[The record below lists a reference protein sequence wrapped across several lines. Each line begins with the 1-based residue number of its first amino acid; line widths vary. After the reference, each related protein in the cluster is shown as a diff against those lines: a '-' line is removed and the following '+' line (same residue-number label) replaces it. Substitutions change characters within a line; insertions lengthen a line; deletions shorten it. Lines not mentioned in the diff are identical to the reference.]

1 MNIVII
7 GCGIV
12 GATVA
17 YELSLVKGLNITVID
32 KQPPAKASTGA
43 ALGVLMGAISKKIK
57 GNAWRLRETSIK
69 RYQSLIPEVEEIIG
83 RKIPVNYQGIL
94 SLQFSEDDL
103 VEYLGLAKIRESQGW
118 SLEIWDEDKLREVCP
133 QIENSQVIGAVYSPD
148 DLQINPTELTLG
160 LVDAAKSNGVIFEF
174 GMNVTLNSDFQTTNY
189 FETSEGKIFAD
200 YFIISAGCGS
210 TLLTKFSS
218 EPLDIRPVLG
228 QAIHL
233 YLPEPIGNLDFQ
245 PVITGNDVHIV
256 PIIDSKSNREFNS
269 KPNSES
275 GSEYWIGA
283 TVEFPLESSGYEDKI
298 IANEKLLEDVIQQAI
313 TFCPQLAQGTIV
325 RQWTGFRP
333 RPQGRPAPVIG
344 KMPGFDNILLA
355 TGHYRNGILL
365 APATAIA
372 IVEMLK

>member
-83 RKIPVNYQGIL
+83 RKISVNYQGIL

-118 SLEIWDEDKLREVCP
+118 NLEIWDRDKLREVCP
-133 QIENSQVIGAVYSPD
+133 QIENSQVIGAVYSSD
-148 DLQINPTELTLG
+148 DLQINPTELTLA

-174 GMNVTLNSDFQTTNY
+174 GKNVTLSSNLQRTNC
-189 FETSEGKIFAD
+189 FETTEGKIFAD

-210 TLLTKFSS
+210 TLLTKSS
-218 EPLDIRPVLG
+218 SGPLDIRPVLG

-233 YLPEPIGNLDFQ
+233 HLPQPIGDLDFQ

-256 PIIDSKSNREFNS
+256 PVIGSKSN
-269 KPNSES
+269 
-275 GSEYWIGA
+275 SEYWIGA
-283 TVEFPLESSGYEDKI
+283 TVEFPLESSGYEDEI

-325 RQWTGFRP
+325 RQWTGLRP

-344 KMPGFDNILLA
+344 KLPGFDNILLA

-365 APATAIA
+365 APVTALKIC
-372 IVEMLK
+372 EMLRF